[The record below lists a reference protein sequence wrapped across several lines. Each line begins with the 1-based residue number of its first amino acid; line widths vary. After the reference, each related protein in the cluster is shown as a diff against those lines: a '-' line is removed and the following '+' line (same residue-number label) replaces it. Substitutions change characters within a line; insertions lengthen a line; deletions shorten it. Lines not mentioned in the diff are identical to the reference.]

1 MKKRIYYLGVLPAF
15 FFAGSM
21 ALTSCSTD
29 DNIDIDDVD
38 ATIGVKLDKFTV
50 PLGQTKKDI
59 TLGDVLD
66 LKEDDCIKLIKK
78 DASGKYIEDDGKR
91 IALTSGNEG
100 DYIFYK
106 KGDDIDPAK
115 PEVDPLEFK
124 VDASKDKDFSFTFKL
139 YSLKDKD
146 APIDPDKLEKSD
158 KIKTFVFNGSKDEM
172 VLDLKH
178 AVANTDVKF
187 ALDFKDLK
195 DAGVNYVKTIEF
207 DLPDFM
213 EMELKSGLSN
223 VGAGSG
229 WNPAT
234 HQLILIDVP
243 TDERRTIRMELTGLT
258 NFKKSIAEIADPT
271 KDDYLLLNE
280 TDLDMQGNVNMK
292 IKLDLN
298 QITYPTVEKDC
309 NIGATVTL
317 GDVITIT
324 EATGHFD
331 PDIDIDDS
339 DVKITDVPDFLD
351 DPEVNITLNDPQITL
366 TISSDI
372 DVDAYIDGIL
382 TSYFS
387 DKTTKVVTINN
398 IEIPRNQ
405 NSKILICRQPKAEPY
420 MDYTKVYAVS
430 NLSDLIERIP
440 DKITF
445 KANARA
451 NKENLGT
458 VVLGK
463 TYNISTGYNINAPL
477 ALDGGSK
484 IVYDDKTDGFYEDIE
499 DNDIDFRGKTTLE
512 ITGKAT
518 NNTPLSL
525 TIDPT
530 AIDVNGNPIS
540 GIKLTSVNEITANGT
555 SDILIKVEKDAN
567 TDLKA
572 VKFDGIKFKAHATSA
587 NATTLNKNTHTIKI
601 ENLKV
606 NISGELSIDA
616 DSKKK

>member
-50 PLGQTKKDI
+50 PLGQTNDI

-124 VDASKDKDFSFTFKL
+124 VDASKDKDFSFTFNLPSIPNKN
-139 YSLKDKD
+139 

-258 NFKKSIAEIADPT
+258 NFKKSIGEIADPT
-271 KDDYLLLNE
+271 KDDYLLLNK

-372 DVDAYIDGIL
+372 DPIW
-382 TSYFS
+382 
-387 DKTTKVVTINN
+387 TTRK
-398 IEIPRNQ
+398 
-405 NSKILICRQPKAEPY
+405 S
-420 MDYTKVYAVS
+420 M
-430 NLSDLIERIP
+430 LS
-440 DKITF
+440 
-445 KANARA
+445 
-451 NKENLGT
+451 
-458 VVLGK
+458 
-463 TYNISTGYNINAPL
+463 
-477 ALDGGSK
+477 
-484 IVYDDKTDGFYEDIE
+484 
-499 DNDIDFRGKTTLE
+499 
-512 ITGKAT
+512 AT
-518 NNTPLSL
+518 CQT
-525 TIDPT
+525 
-530 AIDVNGNPIS
+530 
-540 GIKLTSVNEITANGT
+540 
-555 SDILIKVEKDAN
+555 
-567 TDLKA
+567 
-572 VKFDGIKFKAHATSA
+572 
-587 NATTLNKNTHTIKI
+587 
-601 ENLKV
+601 
-606 NISGELSIDA
+606 
-616 DSKKK
+616 

>member
-15 FFAGSM
+15 FFAGSL

-38 ATIGVKLDKFTV
+38 ATIGVKLDKFAV
-50 PLGQTKKDI
+50 PLGQTNDI

-66 LKEDDCIKLIKK
+66 LKDDDCIKLIKK
-78 DASGKYIEDDGKR
+78 DASGNYIEDEGKR
-91 IALTSGNEG
+91 ISLNTGNEG

-106 KGDDIDPAK
+106 KGDDIDPAR
-115 PEVDPLEFK
+115 PEVDPLDFK
-124 VDASKDKDFSFTFKL
+124 VNTDKDQDFAFTFTL
-139 YSLKDKD
+139 PFIPAGTVSAVDYN
-146 APIDPDKLEKSD
+146 LEQEN
-158 KIKTFVFNGSKDEM
+158 KIKTFAFDGTKDKM
-172 VLDLKH
+172 VLDLQH
-178 AVANTDVKF
+178 ANANTTV
-187 ALDFKDLK
+187 DFVLSFGNLRT
-195 DAGVNYVKTIEF
+195 AGVNYIKSIEF

-213 EMELKSGLSN
+213 EMELKSGASGL
-223 VGAGSG
+223 GTGSG
-229 WNPAT
+229 WNQTT
-234 HQLILIDVP
+234 HKLILNDVP
-243 TDERRTIRMELTGLT
+243 TNTSRTIKMALTGLT
-258 NFKKSIAEIADPT
+258 NFIKDMSTVANPAS
-271 KDDYLLLNE
+271 DDYLLLNK

-292 IKLDLN
+292 MKLSLD
-298 QITYPTVEKDC
+298 QISLPTTPGDYS
-309 NIGATVTL
+309 IGATVVL
-317 GDVITIT
+317 GDKITIT

-351 DPEVNITLNDPQITL
+351 DPEVYITLNDPQITL

-372 DVDAYIDGIL
+372 DVDAYIDGVL

-387 DKTTKVVTINN
+387 DNTTKVVTINN
-398 IEIPRNQ
+398 IEIPRNK
-405 NSKILICRQPKAEPY
+405 NSKIMICRQPKSEPY

-430 NLSDLIERIP
+430 NLSDLIQRIP

-451 NKENLGT
+451 NKNNAGT

-463 TYNISTGYNINAPL
+463 KYNISTGYNINAPL

-484 IVYDDKTDGFYEDIE
+484 IVYDDKTDGFYKDIE

-540 GIKLTSVNEITANGT
+540 GITLTSVNEITAGGT
-555 SDILIKVEKDAN
+555 SDVLIKVEKDAN

-587 NATTLNKNTHTIKI
+587 SPTILNKNTHTIKI

>member
-38 ATIGVKLDKFTV
+38 ATIGVKLDKFAV
-50 PLGQTKKDI
+50 PLGQTNDI

-66 LKEDDCIKLIKK
+66 LKEDDCIKFIKK

-139 YSLKDKD
+139 PSIPSKNADV
-146 APIDPDKLEKSD
+146 DPNKLEKSD
-158 KIKTFVFNGSKDEM
+158 KIKTFAFNGTKDEM
-172 VLDLKH
+172 VLDLQH
-178 AVANTDVKF
+178 AVANTTV
-187 ALDFKDLK
+187 DFVLSFGNLK
-195 DAGVNYVKTIEF
+195 NAGVNYIKTIEF

-213 EMELKSGLSN
+213 EMELKSGLAN
-223 VGAGSG
+223 LGAGSG
-229 WNPAT
+229 WNAAT
-234 HQLILIDVP
+234 HQLILNDVP
-243 TDERRTIRMELTGLT
+243 TGSPRTIKMVLTGLT
-258 NFKKSIAEIADPT
+258 NFKKSISEVSNPT
-271 KDDYLLLNE
+271 TDDYLLVNT

-292 IKLDLN
+292 MKLDLN
-298 QITYPTVEKDC
+298 QLSYPTISGDY
-309 NIGATVTL
+309 NIGATVVL
-317 GDVITIT
+317 GNVIKIT

-351 DPEVNITLNDPQITL
+351 DPEVKIALNDPQITL

-387 DKTTKVVTINN
+387 DNTTKVVTINN
-398 IEIPRNQ
+398 IAIPRNQ

-484 IVYDDKTDGFYEDIE
+484 IVYDDKTDGFYKDIE

-525 TIDPT
+525 TIDPI

-540 GIKLTSVNEITANGT
+540 GIKLTSVNEITAGGA
-555 SDILIKVEKDAN
+555 SDVLIKVEKDAN

-587 NATTLNKNTHTIKI
+587 SPTILNKNTHTIKI

>member
-50 PLGQTKKDI
+50 PLGQTNDI

-66 LKEDDCIKLIKK
+66 LKDDDCIKLIKK
-78 DASGKYIEDDGKR
+78 DASGLYIEDEGKR
-91 IALTSGNEG
+91 ISLNTGNEG

-115 PEVDPLEFK
+115 PEVDPLDFK
-124 VDASKDKDFSFTFKL
+124 VNTDKDKDFTFTFYLPPINKSISMDVDP
-139 YSLKDKD
+139 SL
-146 APIDPDKLEKSD
+146 LEKSD
-158 KIKTFVFNGSKDEM
+158 KIKTFAFDGTKDEM
-172 VLDLKH
+172 VLDLQH
-178 AVANTDVKF
+178 AVANTTV
-187 ALDFKDLK
+187 DFVLNFGDLK
-195 DAGVNYVKTIEF
+195 TAGVNYIKTIEF

-213 EMELKSGLSN
+213 EMELKSGASGL
-223 VGAGSG
+223 GAGSG
-229 WNPAT
+229 WNQNT
-234 HQLILIDVP
+234 HQLILNDVP
-243 TDERRTIRMELTGLT
+243 ANSPRTIKMALKGLT
-258 NFKKSIAEIADPT
+258 NFKKSMSEVADPAN
-271 KDDYLLLNE
+271 DNYLLLNE

-292 IKLDLN
+292 IRLSLD
-298 QITYPTVEKDC
+298 QIENTTTAGNY
-309 NIGATVTL
+309 NIGATVVL
-317 GDVITIT
+317 GDRITIT

-372 DVDAYIDGIL
+372 DVDAYIDGVL

-387 DKTTKVVTINN
+387 DNTSTVVTIKN
-398 IEIPRNQ
+398 IEIPRNK
-405 NSKILICRQPKAEPY
+405 NSKIMICRQPKNEPY
-420 MDYTKVYAVS
+420 LDYTKVYAVS
-430 NLSDLIERIP
+430 NLSDLIQRIP

-451 NKENLGT
+451 NKVNQGT
-458 VVLGK
+458 VKLGK
-463 TYNISTGYNINAPL
+463 KYNIATAYNINAPL

-484 IVYDDKTDGFYEDIE
+484 IVYDDKTDGFYKDIE

-525 TIDPT
+525 TIDPI

-540 GIKLTSVNEITANGT
+540 GIKLTSVNEITAGGA
-555 SDILIKVEKDAN
+555 SDVLIKVEKDAN

-587 NATTLNKNTHTIKI
+587 SPTILNKNTHTIKI

>member
-50 PLGQTKKDI
+50 PLGQTNDI

-66 LKEDDCIKLIKK
+66 LKEDDCIKFIKE

-91 IALTSGNEG
+91 IALKSGNVG

-124 VDASKDKDFSFTFKL
+124 VDASKDKDFSFTFNLPSIPSKNA
-139 YSLKDKD
+139 DV
-146 APIDPDKLEKSD
+146 DPSKLEKSD
-158 KIKTFVFNGSKDEM
+158 KIKTFAFNGTKDEM
-172 VLDLKH
+172 VLDLQH
-178 AVANTDVKF
+178 AVANTTV
-187 ALDFKDLK
+187 DFVLSFGNLK
-195 DAGVNYVKTIEF
+195 NAGVNYIKTIEF

-213 EMELKSGLSN
+213 EMELKSGLAN
-223 VGAGSG
+223 LGAGSG
-229 WNPAT
+229 WNAAT
-234 HQLILIDVP
+234 HQLILNDVP
-243 TDERRTIRMELTGLT
+243 TGSPRTIKMVLTGLT
-258 NFKKSIAEIADPT
+258 NFKKSISEVSNPT
-271 KDDYLLLNE
+271 TDDYLLVNT

-292 IKLDLN
+292 MKLDLN
-298 QITYPTVEKDC
+298 QLSYPTISGDY
-309 NIGATVTL
+309 NIGATVVL
-317 GDVITIT
+317 GNVIKIT

-351 DPEVNITLNDPQITL
+351 DPEVKIALNDPQITL

-405 NSKILICRQPKAEPY
+405 NSKILICRQSKAEPY
-420 MDYTKVYAVS
+420 MDYTKVYPVS

-555 SDILIKVEKDAN
+555 SDILIKMEKDAN

-606 NISGELSIDA
+606 NIVSGELSIDA